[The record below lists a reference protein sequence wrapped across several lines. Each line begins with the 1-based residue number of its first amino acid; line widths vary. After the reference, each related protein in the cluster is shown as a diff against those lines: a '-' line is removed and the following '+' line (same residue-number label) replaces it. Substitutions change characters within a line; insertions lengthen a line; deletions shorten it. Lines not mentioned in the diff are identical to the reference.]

1 MEHLLDQVKSERK
14 KMAGGEG
21 NKYEEERQ
29 ERIRRN
35 NEALQKVIA
44 IRRELD
50 NTQEGNPGSG
60 SSDKSKQKRKRT
72 NTTNNMSVQNETG
85 HPNLRPRVTRVSV
98 RSDAEV
104 YDDTEGAD
112 TNRGDTC
119 QRHDDQMN
127 NCSIANDELE
137 VDENIGDCS
146 LNGGQAKKKKEGRR
160 YTKKYNIHKRGA
172 DERLIQLVINEHGQP
187 VGENAKELSNFIATL
202 VKSKNFSFAHKD
214 WRLVH
219 PSQKLKL
226 WRDLKLFYEVDE
238 RVQDWV
244 MGTAAKIWKDFKA
257 DLKATHFDET
267 KTDKQLIAICDER
280 VNPADWKWLIN
291 HWRSPLAQEHSQRGK
306 ANRARMSGL
315 HTTGSKSHARVSHEM
330 KALQDA
336 VKEHPELTEKSIT
349 DGDIMSR
356 VFGPERNGYVRS
368 IGNGPTPGDL
378 KMPGRNKYR
387 STKVQMAMEGQR
399 QAEVDKEHLIQRFGA
414 IRSENDRKIAAL
426 TEQVAKLTELML
438 ANSQDGRQ
446 VHVTS
451 NSPIHENDQDES
463 DNGETQS
470 EYMQHAKTPSR
481 NATPSQEG
489 YEVGGKEVI
498 LYSFIGPHDV
508 PVAKA
513 TVLSTNRMTVVGGTP
528 LGAQCCE
535 VVVNLVLKRNA
546 ALLRPYGSMNVI
558 ADALGR
564 SIAWPLQH
572 MKEDRKSAL
581 QRTNHLQGHTHGGR

>member
-1 MEHLLDQVKSERK
+1 
-14 KMAGGEG
+14 
-21 NKYEEERQ
+21 
-29 ERIRRN
+29 
-35 NEALQKVIA
+35 
-44 IRRELD
+44 
-50 NTQEGNPGSG
+50 
-60 SSDKSKQKRKRT
+60 
-72 NTTNNMSVQNETG
+72 
-85 HPNLRPRVTRVSV
+85 
-98 RSDAEV
+98 
-104 YDDTEGAD
+104 
-112 TNRGDTC
+112 
-119 QRHDDQMN
+119 
-127 NCSIANDELE
+127 
-137 VDENIGDCS
+137 
-146 LNGGQAKKKKEGRR
+146 
-160 YTKKYNIHKRGA
+160 
-172 DERLIQLVINEHGQP
+172 
-187 VGENAKELSNFIATL
+187 
-202 VKSKNFSFAHKD
+202 
-214 WRLVH
+214 
-219 PSQKLKL
+219 
-226 WRDLKLFYEVDE
+226 
-238 RVQDWV
+238 

-257 DLKATHFDET
+257 DLKAAHFDET

-291 HWRSPLAQEHSQRGK
+291 HWRSPLAQERSQRGK
-306 ANRARMSGL
+306 ANQARMSGL

-356 VFGPERNGYVRS
+356 VFGPERNGYVHS

-399 QAEVDKEHLIQRFGA
+399 QAEVDKEHLIQHFGA
-414 IRSENDRKIAAL
+414 IQSENDRKIAAL

-470 EYMQHAKTPSR
+470 EYMQHAK
-481 NATPSQEG
+481 
-489 YEVGGKEVI
+489 GGKEVI

-528 LGAQCCE
+528 LGAQYCE

-564 SIAWPLQH
+564 SIACPLQH